1 MASDEE
7 LVGRLARG
15 DPRALGHLLERW
27 DRPLHAFIARHTGG
41 QPVQNVE
48 DLRQETWLRVVRAA
62 GRFDPARRFTTW
74 LFQIALNLCRD
85 QARRAAETPLAP
97 DAAERALADGGGA
110 PAGGNG
116 VDFSPERALDARTLL
131 ARLPEAQRSAMI
143 LRYYHGLSEEETAAV
158 LDCPRGTVKSR
169 LHQAVSK
176 LLAMTQEIETGVEE
190 DRR

>member
-15 DPRALGHLLERW
+15 DPRALGHLLGRW

-62 GRFDPARRFTTW
+62 GRFDPTRRFTTW
-74 LFQIALNLCRD
+74 LFHIALNLCRD
-85 QARRAAETPLAP
+85 QARRVAETPLAP
-97 DAAERALADGGGA
+97 DAAERALADGNGA
-110 PAGGNG
+110 PGGG
-116 VDFSPERALDARTLL
+116 DGADFSLERALDARTLL

-176 LLAMTQEIETGVEE
+176 LLAMTEAIETGPEE
-190 DRR
+190 RP

>member
-7 LVGRLARG
+7 LVGQLARG

-97 DAAERALADGGGA
+97 DDAERALADGGGA
-110 PAGGNG
+110 PGGEE

>member
-15 DPRALGHLLERW
+15 DPRALGLLLERW

-41 QPVQNVE
+41 QPVENVE

-62 GRFDPARRFTTW
+62 GRFDPARPFTTW
-74 LFQIALNLCRD
+74 LFHIALNLCRD

-97 DAAERALADGGGA
+97 EAAERALADGSGTLGLD
-110 PAGGNG
+110 GRIGS
-116 VDFSPERALDARTLL
+116 SPDRALDARTLL
-131 ARLPEAQRSAMI
+131 GRLPEAQRSAMI

-169 LHQAVSK
+169 LHQAISK
-176 LLAMTQEIETGVEE
+176 LLAMTQTTETGPEE
-190 DRR
+190 RR

>member
-15 DPRALGHLLERW
+15 DRRALADLVGRW
-27 DRPLHAFIARHTGG
+27 DRRLHAFITRHTGSLDL
-41 QPVQNVE
+41 QNLE

-62 GRFDPARRFTTW
+62 DRFDPARRFSTW

-85 QARRAAETPLAP
+85 QGRRPRETPLP
-97 DAAERALADGGGA
+97 PEAAERALGDG
-110 PAGGNG
+110 PETR
-116 VDFSPERALDARTLL
+116 SPDDALDARTLL

-158 LDCPRGTVKSR
+158 LQCPRGTVKSR
-169 LHQAVSK
+169 LHQAAAR
-176 LLAMTQEIETGVEE
+176 LLALVEGE
-190 DRR
+190 PNP